1 MLLRTEGTRL
11 RTLLTH
17 VVYRSHFL
25 KVRERL
31 FLITNV
37 NLLLFSELR
46 LLLVVGTSFFSFCH

>member
-11 RTLLTH
+11 RSLLSG

-31 FLITNV
+31 FSVINV
-37 NLLLFSELR
+37 NLKLLSFSEL
-46 LLLVVGTSFFSFCH
+46 GSQ